1 MKNAGYIDKDV
12 YKMVDEISNN
22 CVYKKYKKVPPKP
35 VVGLP
40 RATDFNQSVAI
51 DLHYIDMNLW
61 HFHIIDEFSRYSNA
75 VIMRS
80 KHPNIIINFF
90 LQNWISMFRSPKKM
104 FSDKGP
110 EGRGEWGRL
119 LLKVKEDIN
128 CP

>member
-61 HFHIIDEFSRYSNA
+61 HFHITDEFSRYSNA

-80 KHPNIIINFF
+80 KHPNIIIKIFCKTGSAC
-90 LQNWISMFRSPKKM
+90 LGVLRKCLVIKDR
-104 FSDKGP
+104 
-110 EGRGEWGRL
+110 RGAGSGG
-119 LLKVKEDIN
+119 DF
-128 CP
+128 C